1 MGFRVIT
8 GPFLFGEKMSSLQR
22 LACLETLENFVNE
35 ELFMPS
41 VRWPT
46 YEFDKR
52 SYERWAAEE
61 AIHRI
66 MYSKLD
72 PIDVLQNFLN
82 QLHNYELESD
92 DPGVRMIFE
101 TAYNTVE
108 QMGALL
114 V

>member
-1 MGFRVIT
+1 
-8 GPFLFGEKMSSLQR
+8 MSNLQR
-22 LACLETLENFVNE
+22 LACLETLEKFMDE

-41 VRWPT
+41 IRWPT

-52 SYERWAAEE
+52 SYERWAASEV
-61 AIHRI
+61 IQRI
-66 MYSKLD
+66 MHSKLK
-72 PIDVLQNFLN
+72 PIDILQNFLI
-82 QLHNYELESD
+82 QLRNCELESD
-92 DPGVRMIFE
+92 DPNVRMIFE